1 MAKDLEAL
9 IECPFYVDQ
18 GKKIIVCEG
27 LCGTGKTTHFFK
39 TVEEKTKHITNI
51 CSFNCGKKC
60 PHYRAVSLL
69 YERGLRH

>member
-1 MAKDLEAL
+1 MATGIDSY
-9 IECPFYVDQ
+9 IECPFFLEH

-27 LCGTGKTTHFFK
+27 LCSKRKTTHSFG
-39 TVEEKTKHITNI
+39 TCEEKKKYIAQN
-51 CSFNCGKKC
+51 CAFNGGKKC